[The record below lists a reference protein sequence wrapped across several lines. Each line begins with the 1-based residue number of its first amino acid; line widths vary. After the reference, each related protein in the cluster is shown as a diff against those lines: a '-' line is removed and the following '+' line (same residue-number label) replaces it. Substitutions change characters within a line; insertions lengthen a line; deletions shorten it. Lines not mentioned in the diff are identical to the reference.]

1 MEKSTQIF
9 TTIKY
14 QKKIAYQFICLSI
27 ILLDLD
33 QVKIIIQVFLE
44 ECKYAAKE
52 KKDA

>member
-27 ILLDLD
+27 ILLDS
-33 QVKIIIQVFLE
+33 VFRSG
-44 ECKYAAKE
+44 KNYYPSVFRRM
-52 KKDA
+52 